1 MDHTVF
7 TIGHSTHPIEKFVD
21 LLKQHNIEAVADVR
35 SSPYSQYNPQYN
47 RETLKKTL
55 QEHEIQYVFLGDEL
69 GARRTERGCY
79 VDGQAVYERVAQLPA
94 FKEGIER
101 VKKGA
106 QKMQIALICAEKD
119 PIECHRAVLISR
131 QLAQEKVEV
140 QHILEDGNIQEQ
152 GELEERLLSLSGLQG
167 GDLFRSSE
175 EVLAEAYERRGQ
187 HIAYTEKKDSNFGE

>member
-7 TIGHSTHPIEKFVD
+7 TIGHSTHPIEKFID
-21 LLKQHNIEAVADVR
+21 LLKQHSIEAVADVR

-69 GARRTERGCY
+69 GARRSERGCY

-94 FKEGIER
+94 FREGIER

-106 QKMQIALICAEKD
+106 QKMRIALMCAEKD
-119 PIECHRAVLISR
+119 PIECHRAVLVSR
-131 QLAQEKVEV
+131 RLKQEKVDV
-140 QHILEDGNIQEQ
+140 SHILVDGNVQEH

-175 EVLAEAYERRGQ
+175 EVMTEAYERRGQ
-187 HIAYTEKKDSNFGE
+187 QIAYTEKKDGNIGE

>member
-55 QEHEIQYVFLGDEL
+55 QEHGIQYVFLGDEL

-175 EVLAEAYERRGQ
+175 EVMAEAYERRGQ
-187 HIAYTEKKDSNFGE
+187 QIAYTEKKDGNIGE

>member
-21 LLKQHNIEAVADVR
+21 LLKQHNIEAVADVP
-35 SSPYSQYNPQYN
+35 SSQYSQYNPQYN

-55 QEHEIQYVFLGDEL
+55 QEHGIQYVFLGDEL

>member
-175 EVLAEAYERRGQ
+175 EVMAEAYERRGQ
-187 HIAYTEKKDSNFGE
+187 QIAYTEKKDEIIGE